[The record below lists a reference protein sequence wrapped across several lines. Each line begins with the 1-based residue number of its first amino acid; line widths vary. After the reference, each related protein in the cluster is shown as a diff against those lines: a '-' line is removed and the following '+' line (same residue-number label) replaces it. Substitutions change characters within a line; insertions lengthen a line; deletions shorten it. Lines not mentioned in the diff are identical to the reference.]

1 MSIPLRGEIWAVDLN
16 PVRGHEQAGR
26 RPCLVI
32 SDDIYN
38 QGPAAKHIVLPVTSR
53 NNGIPY
59 HLTVTPPEGGLRLAS
74 YVMCDD
80 IRSVSRE
87 RFGERLGAVSSQTL
101 SLMKENLEMLLGF

>member
-53 NNGIPY
+53 NKRIPY

>member
-1 MSIPLRGEIWAVDLN
+1 MSAPLRGEIWAVDLN

-38 QGPAAKHIVLPVTSR
+38 QGPAARHIVLPVTSR
-53 NNGIPY
+53 KKGIPY
-59 HLTVTPPEGGLRLAS
+59 HLVVSPPEGGLKMTS

-87 RFGERLGAVSSQTL
+87 RFAERLGTVSGRTMFVVRE
-101 SLMKENLEMLLGF
+101 SLEVLFGW